1 MPKKVLVVED
11 DRSARTGL
19 LQLIAGEG
27 YVALGAGTFE
37 EGRHLLRTERPDLLI
52 ADVRLG
58 EFNGLQLIIGQEAPP
73 RTIVVTGFADAV
85 LEADARRAGAY
96 YLLKPID
103 ISKLLAIVH
112 AELGDRGDAPQ
123 QPQRRWTRK
132 PIAGGLP
139 AQVASTSA
147 RVLDI
152 SYGGLRLNLAA
163 ADSPLPHSFDV
174 TLPIDELSVPVE
186 LIWQNRTDDGG
197 LECGVALSVMS
208 HSAMSAWHGLVDAIA

>member
-19 LQLIAGEG
+19 LQLLAGEG

-58 EFNGLQLIIGQEAPP
+58 EFNGLQLIIGQEAAP

-103 ISKLLAIVH
+103 VSKLLAIVH
-112 AELGDRGDAPQ
+112 TELDERADPAQ
-123 QPQRRWTRK
+123 QPQRRWMRK
-132 PIAGGLP
+132 PIAGGLQ

-152 SYGGLRLNLAA
+152 SYGGLRLNVA
-163 ADSPLPHSFDV
+163 ADSPLPRSFDV
-174 TLPIDELSVPVE
+174 TLPKDELSVPVE
-186 LIWQNRTDDGG
+186 LIWQSLTDDGS

>member
-27 YVALGAGTFE
+27 YVALGASTFE
-37 EGRHLLRTERPDLLI
+37 EGRQLLRSERPDLLI

-58 EFNGLQLIIGQEAPP
+58 EFNGLQLIIGQDEAP
-73 RTIVVTGFADAV
+73 RTIVVTGFADPV

-96 YLLKPID
+96 YLLKPLD
-103 ISKLLAIVH
+103 ISKLLTIVH
-112 AELGDRGDAPQ
+112 AELNERAEPPQ
-123 QPQRRWTRK
+123 QPQRRWARK
-132 PIAGGLP
+132 PIAGGLA
-139 AQVASTSA
+139 AQIDSTAA

-152 SYGGLRLNLAA
+152 SYGGLRLNLSA
-163 ADSPLPHSFDV
+163 ADNPLPQSFDV
-174 TLPIDELSVPVE
+174 KLPQDELSVPVE

-208 HSAMSAWHGLVDAIA
+208 HSAMSAWHGLVDAIG

>member
-37 EGRHLLRTERPDLLI
+37 EGRQLLRSERPDLLI

-73 RTIVVTGFADAV
+73 RTIVVTGYADPV

-96 YLLKPID
+96 YLLKPLD
-103 ISKLLAIVH
+103 VAKLLTIVH
-112 AELGDRGDAPQ
+112 AELEHTEAAQ
-123 QPQRRWTRK
+123 QPQRRWARK
-132 PIAGGLP
+132 PIAGGLA
-139 AQVASTSA
+139 AQIDSTTA

-152 SYGGLRLNLAA
+152 SYGGLRLNLSAT
-163 ADSPLPHSFDV
+163 DNPLPQSFDV
-174 TLPIDELSVPVE
+174 KLPQDELSVPVE
-186 LIWQNRTDDGG
+186 LIWQSRTDDGG
-197 LECGVALSVMS
+197 LECGVALSAMS
-208 HSAMSAWHGLVDAIA
+208 HSAMSAWHGLVDAIG

>member
-11 DRSARTGL
+11 DSSTRTGL
-19 LQLIAGEG
+19 LQLIASEG
-27 YVALGAGTFE
+27 YVALGASTFE

-58 EFNGLQLIIGQEAPP
+58 EFNGLQLIIGEQHAPP
-73 RTIVVTGFADAV
+73 AIIVTGYADPV
-85 LEADARRAGAY
+85 LEADARKAGAQ

-103 ISKLLAIVH
+103 VS
-112 AELGDRGDAPQ
+112 ELMTLINTELQRSDVPAS
-123 QPQRRWTRK
+123 PQRRWARK

-139 AQVASTSA
+139 AQVASTEA

-152 SYGGLRLNLAA
+152 SYGGLRLNLSGTR
-163 ADSPLPHSFDV
+163 DPLPSSFDV
-174 TLPIDELSVPVE
+174 TLPTDALSIPVD

-197 LECGVALSVMS
+197 VECGVALSVMS

>member
-37 EGRHLLRTERPDLLI
+37 EGRHLLQTEHPDLLI

-58 EFNGLQLIIGQEAPP
+58 EFNGLQLIIGQETAP
-73 RTIVVTGFADAV
+73 RTIVVTGFADPV

-103 ISKLLAIVH
+103 LSRLLEIVH
-112 AELGDRGDAPQ
+112 TELADQADAPH
-123 QPQRRWTRK
+123 QPHRRWARK

-139 AQVASTSA
+139 AQIASTSA

-163 ADSPLPHSFDV
+163 ADNLLPASFDV
-174 TLPIDELSVPVE
+174 TLPKDELSVPVE
-186 LIWQNRTDDGG
+186 LIWQSRTNDGG

-208 HSAMSAWHGLVDAIA
+208 HSAMSAWHGLVDAIG

>member
-19 LQLIAGEG
+19 LQLLAGEG
-27 YVALGAGTFE
+27 YVALGASSFE
-37 EGRHLLRTERPDLLI
+37 EGRQLLRAERPDLLI

-73 RTIVVTGFADAV
+73 RTIVVTGYADPV

-96 YLLKPID
+96 YLLKPLD
-103 ISKLLAIVH
+103 IGKLLTIVH
-112 AELGDRGDAPQ
+112 AELEHLDATQ
-123 QPQRRWTRK
+123 QPQRRWARK
-132 PIAGGLP
+132 PIAGGLA
-139 AQVASTSA
+139 AQIDSTSA

-152 SYGGLRLNLAA
+152 SYGGLRLNLSAT
-163 ADSPLPHSFDV
+163 DNPLPQSFDV
-174 TLPIDELSVPVE
+174 KLPQDELSVPVE
-186 LIWQNRTDDGG
+186 LIWQSRTDDGG

-208 HSAMSAWHGLVDAIA
+208 HSAMSAWHGLVDAIG